1 MFMIYRKEKIYEKI
15 YTLISCL
22 VLAIMALG
30 MNVNAS
36 TGRTIISVDKVVAG
50 EESSVRVP
58 VKIMN
63 NEGLVGATITI
74 EYDQALTLQ
83 SIDSGDAFSSLT
95 MTKPG
100 ELTEKRLILYGMEWK
115 RIAQME

>member
-1 MFMIYRKEKIYEKI
+1 M
-15 YTLISCL
+15 
-22 VLAIMALG
+22 LAIMALG

-74 EYDQALTLQ
+74 EYD
-83 SIDSGDAFSSLT
+83 
-95 MTKPG
+95 
-100 ELTEKRLILYGMEWK
+100 
-115 RIAQME
+115 

>member
-1 MFMIYRKEKIYEKI
+1 MKKI

-30 MNVNAS
+30 INAS

-50 EESSVRVP
+50 EEYSVRVP

-74 EYDQALTLQ
+74 EYD
-83 SIDSGDAFSSLT
+83 
-95 MTKPG
+95 
-100 ELTEKRLILYGMEWK
+100 
-115 RIAQME
+115 

>member
-1 MFMIYRKEKIYEKI
+1 MKKIYR
-15 YTLISCL
+15 LISCL

-74 EYDQALTLQ
+74 EYD
-83 SIDSGDAFSSLT
+83 
-95 MTKPG
+95 
-100 ELTEKRLILYGMEWK
+100 
-115 RIAQME
+115 